1 MEKGDR
7 MDEISFLNSKYNTKV
22 STVDNACKKVAVE
35 TLNGKKKFLFFFF
48 LENRHCLG
56 VLVHK
61 KLYVVK
67 QQSGCT

>member
-48 LENRHCLG
+48 FRKSTLF
-56 VLVHK
+56 
-61 KLYVVK
+61 
-67 QQSGCT
+67 GCTGT